1 MTRLGVVFW
10 CVLVAVAGF
19 TTFKVKYAVQD
30 IEDQLNRVRRHTI
43 AEQQEIRVLTAEWTY
58 LTQPERLADL
68 NRRFLQLAPIAAR
81 QMQRGIADIPLRAP
95 AAPATPPDVAPDVSP
110 DVVAGV
116 SPDPDAPPTSAP
128 APDALTV
135 TPAAA
140 PSPAGALPA
149 TPAAPAPTV
158 PGPTAL
164 GPGVAKPGSLDE
176 LVALMV
182 TPAAAASPAVPSP
195 AGAKPAARVQ
205 LAKAGPAPTPGAL
218 DALIAQIADTR

>member
-81 QMQRGIADIPLRAP
+81 QMQRSIADIPLRAP
-95 AAPATPPDVAPDVSP
+95 AAPATPPDVPP

-128 APDALTV
+128 AALTV

-164 GPGVAKPGSLDE
+164 GPGVAKPGSLDA
-176 LVALMV
+176 LVALVV
-182 TPAAAASPAVPSP
+182 TPAAAAAPAALGP

-205 LAKAGPAPTPGAL
+205 LGKAGPAQTPGAL
-218 DALIAQIADTR
+218 DALISQIADTR

>member
-1 MTRLGVVFW
+1 MPTPERRIGDVILSLEHISLAFGGVKALSDITFDVREHEVRAIIGPLARAGVV
-10 CVLVAVAGF
+10 
-19 TTFKVKYAVQD
+19 
-30 IEDQLNRVRRHTI
+30 
-43 AEQQEIRVLTAEWTY
+43 
-58 LTQPERLADL
+58 QPS
-68 NRRFLQLAPIAAR
+68 PS
-81 QMQRGIADIPLRAP
+81 P
-95 AAPATPPDVAPDVSP
+95 P

-116 SPDPDAPPTSAP
+116 NSDPDAPPTP
-128 APDALTV
+128 ADALATTPAALTV

-149 TPAAPAPTV
+149 VPAAPAPTV

-164 GPGVAKPGSLDE
+164 GPGVAKPGSLDA

-182 TPAAAASPAVPSP
+182 TPAAAAAPAAPIP
-195 AGAKPAARVQ
+195 AGAKPATRVQ